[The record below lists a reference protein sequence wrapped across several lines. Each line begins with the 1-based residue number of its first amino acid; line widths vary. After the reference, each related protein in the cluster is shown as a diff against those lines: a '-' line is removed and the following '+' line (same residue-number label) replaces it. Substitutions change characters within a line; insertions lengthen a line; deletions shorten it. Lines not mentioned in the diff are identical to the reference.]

1 MSNRSFHAIA
11 YDVPND
17 KRRLKVA
24 RLLERYGERVQYSV
38 FEMWLTAEEAET
50 VRRELLGIINEK
62 EDQIRIYRLCEAD
75 VRRIAVLGNGEVQPP
90 PGPVVVL

>member
-1 MSNRSFHAIA
+1 MSIRAFHAIA

-38 FEMWLTAEEAET
+38 FEMWLTAEEADV
-50 VRRELLGIINEK
+50 VRRELLAIINPE
-62 EDQIRIYRLCEAD
+62 EDQVRIYRLCEAC
-75 VRRIAVLGNGEVQPP
+75 VRRIVVLGNGEVQPP

>member
-1 MSNRSFHAIA
+1 MSARAFHAIA

-38 FEMWLTAEEAET
+38 FEMWLTAEEADT
-50 VRRELLGIINEK
+50 VRRELLAIINAK
-62 EDQIRIYRLCEAD
+62 EDQVRIYRLCEAC